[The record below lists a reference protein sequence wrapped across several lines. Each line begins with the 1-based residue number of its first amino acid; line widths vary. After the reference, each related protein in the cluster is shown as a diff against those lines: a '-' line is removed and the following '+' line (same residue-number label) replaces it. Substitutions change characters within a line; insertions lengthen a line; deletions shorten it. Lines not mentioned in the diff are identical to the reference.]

1 MYNVL
6 HGPYTLQKSR
16 SSSDVELIVRSDCP
30 QVDFPSRDP
39 ECLSFCVADVGGR
52 RDFELL
58 RLPPCCAAV
67 REIIVYVRLWELR
80 VELM

>member
-39 ECLSFCVADVGGR
+39 KCLFVLQMLEEGETSSC
-52 RDFELL
+52 
-58 RLPPCCAAV
+58 
-67 REIIVYVRLWELR
+67 
-80 VELM
+80 